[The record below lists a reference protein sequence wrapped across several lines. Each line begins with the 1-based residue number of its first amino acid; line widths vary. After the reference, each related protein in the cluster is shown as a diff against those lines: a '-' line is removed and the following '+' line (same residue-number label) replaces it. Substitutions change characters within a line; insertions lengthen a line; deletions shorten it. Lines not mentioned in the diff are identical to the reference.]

1 MKNKAFAKFWEEDV
15 CVCVCVCGG
24 GGTNKVHYGRCESG
38 VCKGLTVAFY
48 DCVKV
53 ENTLWFCDL
62 FIF

>member
-1 MKNKAFAKFWEEDV
+1 MKNKAFAKFWEE
-15 CVCVCVCGG
+15 GG
-24 GGTNKVHYGRCESG
+24 GGVGAKKVHYGRCARG